1 MRHEIKIDFPDSKTL
16 QALIEKAYFEQ
27 GTMGRI
33 KGQDHFLKIEESDDV
48 LYTVLKGLNNAT
60 IKIINDDLI
69 EGSMRFLIDE
79 TKGEIRIYAASI
91 FCIKDE
97 DKYSFY

>member
-1 MRHEIKIDFPDSKTL
+1 MKHEIKIEFTDSKSL

-33 KGQDHFLKIEESDDV
+33 KGQDHFLRIDESDDV
-48 LYTVLKGLNNAT
+48 LHTVFKGLNNAT
-60 IKIINDDLI
+60 VKILNDDLI

-79 TKGEIRIYAASI
+79 TSGEIRIYAVSI
-91 FCIKDE
+91 FCVKDE